1 MELKRKANESEA
13 EQILIF
19 TEKLIADNPE
29 CLELTEL
36 INRAKEA
43 FATGDFSTSLSLA
56 EEAISACEYVIE
68 SGEQVRFGVDG
79 FVKDN
84 FYYISF
90 ATLVIFFVGFVFYI
104 YKRVRFNKSG
114 VDEYV

>member
-1 MELKRKANESEA
+1 
-13 EQILIF
+13 
-19 TEKLIADNPE
+19 
-29 CLELTEL
+29 LELTEL

-43 FATGDFSTSLSLA
+43 FGLGEFSNSLSLA
-56 EEAISACEYVIE
+56 EEAVEACEDSIE
-68 SGEQVRFGVDG
+68 SGNQVRFGLDG
-79 FVKDN
+79 FVEDN